1 MGTDEVCHAQ
11 LTAFT
16 EGSSGCFF
24 KKKKKKGQFFFFKKK
39 EITKHLPSGK
49 INKSKKGAKKKK
61 KPTSSKLKDGYAKKN
76 KYIKSVR
83 GQTFF

>member
-24 KKKKKKGQFFFFKKK
+24 KKKKKKDNFFFLKRKKLQSIYPLEK
-39 EITKHLPSGK
+39 LTK
-49 INKSKKGAKKKK
+49 AKRGQKK